1 MGSGF
6 GSGHLVNN
14 GSAARCTP
22 QIACFVSCGGS
33 SPPGPCLP
41 LPLIRRSYHVKTLAR
56 SASRIS
62 GDSMVFV
69 SLFPPASSS
78 SVLPYAALPPSHRP
92 SESKSTTSSLRW
104 MAMR

>member
-1 MGSGF
+1 MDPPRTA
-6 GSGHLVNN
+6 L
-14 GSAARCTP
+14 AKLLAL
-22 QIACFVSCGGS
+22 SCGGT

-41 LPLIRRSYHVKTLAR
+41 LPLIRRSYQVKTLAR

-69 SLFPPASSS
+69 SLFPPVSLS

-92 SESKSTTSSLRW
+92 SESMSTTLSLRW
-104 MAMR
+104 MKKKRCQSGG